1 MIARIKGW
9 LAAIGLA
16 LVSVLGAWL
25 KGRSRGRADAQARED
40 AAYRET
46 RERIDHAGND
56 VDSASDADVDRRL
69 RDHAKR

>member
-1 MIARIKGW
+1 MITRIKGW
-9 LAAIGLA
+9 LAALGLA
-16 LVSVLGAWL
+16 LVAILGAWL

-56 VDSASDADVDRRL
+56 VDSLDRDSLDDRL
-69 RDHAKR
+69 RKHL